1 MEKLVDYSDYIM
13 AAYTAGGA
21 IIAILTLT
29 ILYKYFKLR
38 SDIKKLSNEK
48 PS

>member
-1 MEKLVDYSDYIM
+1 MDKLVDYSDYIM
-13 AAYTAGGA
+13 AAYAAGGV

-38 SDIKKLSNEK
+38 AAIKKLSNEK